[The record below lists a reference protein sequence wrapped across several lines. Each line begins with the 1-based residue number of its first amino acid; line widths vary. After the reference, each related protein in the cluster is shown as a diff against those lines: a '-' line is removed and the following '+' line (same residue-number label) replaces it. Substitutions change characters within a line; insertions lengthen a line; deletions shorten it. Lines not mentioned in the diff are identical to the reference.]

1 MTARTV
7 RPVARAA
14 WLAGTAVA
22 VWAAPLEAQIPKLT
36 AEGRVGIAIP
46 AGELAGPPQRDGGAG
61 AGSSFG
67 VSFAYAVRGGLYLQL
82 GFSQH
87 RFLCAEGCQDTG
99 DLTSSGYD
107 LALRYLF
114 DTGAVMPWLR
124 LGAISHG
131 VEASSGAADDGK
143 AVSDWT
149 WGIEAGAGLSV
160 RLTDNLRV
168 TPGFR
173 YLRLDPTL
181 DRGTEVPFR
190 SWVVD
195 VGLLWGF

>member
-7 RPVARAA
+7 GAAALTA
-14 WLAGTAVA
+14 WLAGAAVA
-22 VWAAPLEAQIPKLT
+22 SWATPLEAQIPKLT
-36 AEGRVGIAIP
+36 AEGRIGIAIP

-67 VSFAYAVRGGLYLQL
+67 FSFAYAVRGGLYLQA

-87 RFLCAEGCQDTG
+87 RLLCAEGCRDLG

-131 VEASSGAADDGK
+131 VEASTGATEGGK

-173 YLRLDPTL
+173 YVRLDPAF
-181 DRGTEVPFR
+181 DREVEVPFR
-190 SWVVD
+190 SWIVD